1 MVDMLPQRV
10 AETNGGGAD
19 DLAMAGDI
27 RERYAGDDS
36 LTAGRQIVKIPAAL
50 GLSCTPP
57 RYHNGVLD
65 RAEGFKEKCGE
76 GRLAIGPQVANLPH
90 KHAR

>member
-1 MVDMLPQRV
+1 MVDVLPQRV

-36 LTAGRQIVKIPAAL
+36 LTASRQIV
-50 GLSCTPP
+50 
-57 RYHNGVLD
+57 
-65 RAEGFKEKCGE
+65 
-76 GRLAIGPQVANLPH
+76 
-90 KHAR
+90 